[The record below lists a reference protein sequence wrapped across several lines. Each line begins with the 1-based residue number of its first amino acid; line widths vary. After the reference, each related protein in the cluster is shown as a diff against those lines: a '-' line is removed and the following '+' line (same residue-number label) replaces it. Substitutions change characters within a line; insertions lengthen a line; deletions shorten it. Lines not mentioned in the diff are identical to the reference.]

1 MKSVENLFTSIL
13 KAVGALANN
22 DSIFKKRKKAGPF
35 NPKLTL
41 GFNFIQQGM

>member
-13 KAVGALANN
+13 QAVGAYANN
-22 DSIFKKRKKAGPF
+22 ESIFKKKKKAGPF

-41 GFNFIQQGM
+41 GFNFIQGR